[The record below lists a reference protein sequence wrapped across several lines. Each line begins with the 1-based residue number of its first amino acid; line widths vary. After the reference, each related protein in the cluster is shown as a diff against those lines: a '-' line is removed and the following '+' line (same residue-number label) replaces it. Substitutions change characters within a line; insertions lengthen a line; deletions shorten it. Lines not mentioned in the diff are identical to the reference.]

1 MFVKIIVTFF
11 IFIPHLAPHATSFFL
26 GIGQDVVAFLL
37 GILGMANWMKGWLN
51 HVAQDESVSKKLRG
65 EGSVTACK
73 DPSIVHCENFI
84 ICQVD
89 SLHLLR
95 KRRSCSRI
103 WTWLGCL
110 WWRMCWWICEI
121 VTAMS
126 GWRLPHLCMAMH
138 VLHKTHTHH
147 HASHHPFS
155 FHHLIPTKSFALIIQ
170 PSHTHLLHHAP
181 FTFIHLFL
189 SLTTTSISYL
199 HAHEPRVH
207 DHLTS
212 FHFQS
217 LHTPHH
223 THLLTP
229 HT

>member
-1 MFVKIIVTFF
+1 MMPITSIHYTHLLQS
-11 IFIPHLAPHATSFFL
+11 IPHSPILYTHFFTTRIYASYPLSLFPCTYLTNHHPTLQYPAHPSFPH
-26 GIGQDVVAFLL
+26 
-37 GILGMANWMKGWLN
+37 
-51 HVAQDESVSKKLRG
+51 HVP
-65 EGSVTACK
+65 C
-73 DPSIVHCENFI
+73 
-84 ICQVD
+84 
-89 SLHLLR
+89 
-95 KRRSCSRI
+95 
-103 WTWLGCL
+103 
-110 WWRMCWWICEI
+110 
-121 VTAMS
+121 
-126 GWRLPHLCMAMH
+126 
-138 VLHKTHTHH
+138 
-147 HASHHPFS
+147 HPFS
-155 FHHLIPTKSFALIIQ
+155 FPHLIPTKSFALIIQ